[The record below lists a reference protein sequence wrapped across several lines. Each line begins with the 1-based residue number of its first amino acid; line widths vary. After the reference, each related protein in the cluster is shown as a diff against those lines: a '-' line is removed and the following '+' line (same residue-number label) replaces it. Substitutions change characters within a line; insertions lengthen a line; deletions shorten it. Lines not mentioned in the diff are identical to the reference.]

1 MRCSAGNGSGARG
14 DRRAAP
20 MSRAMALVLV
30 VVAAIALVLVIRAEV
45 DS

>member
-1 MRCSAGNGSGARG
+1 MTDEPRAG
-14 DRRAAP
+14 P

-30 VVAAIALVLVIRAEV
+30 VVAAIALVFVMRAEV

>member
-1 MRCSAGNGSGARG
+1 V
-14 DRRAAP
+14 RAVSDEPRA

-30 VVAAIALVLVIRAEV
+30 VVAAIALVLVMRAEV